1 MKKTPP
7 VVRKIGVADYAS
19 CLLQMQSFVLNRNN
33 ADQDE
38 LWVLQHNPV
47 FTMGAM
53 ATHDDV
59 LSWSHDIPVIKTD
72 RGGRITF
79 HGPGQIVI
87 YLLLDV
93 KRLGLNSR
101 QLVHTIEFAIVDFL
115 NEVGVKAYISMNNP
129 GVYIDQYC
137 TVKIA
142 SIGLKIDKN
151 GYSYHGISLNF
162 DIDKVA
168 FSYINPCGQAGL
180 KVVNLLDLQPGLCI
194 EHVEEKLVNIII
206 EKLYCEEY
214 K

>member
-1 MKKTPP
+1 MSKKP
-7 VVRKIGVADYAS
+7 VVRKIGLVDYEP
-19 CLLQMQSFVLNRNN
+19 CLLQMQSFVSNRNT
-33 ADQDE
+33 DGQDE

-53 ATHDDV
+53 ATYDDV
-59 LSWSHDIPVIKTD
+59 LSVDHDIPVIKTD
-72 RGGRITF
+72 RGGKITF

-93 KRLGLNSR
+93 KRLGFNTR
-101 QLVHTIEFAIVDFL
+101 QLVHKIEFAIVDFL
-115 NEVGVKAYISMNNP
+115 NTIGVKSYISVNNP
-129 GVYIDQYC
+129 GIYIDQHC

-142 SIGLKIDKN
+142 SIGLKINKN

-162 DIDKVA
+162 DIEKNA
-168 FSYINPCGQAGL
+168 FSYINPCGQPGL
-180 KVVNLLDLQPGLCI
+180 QVVNLLDLRPGLVI
-194 EHVEEKLVNIII
+194 EHIEEKLVNIII